1 MLILTK
7 IWDNE
12 KPASVTRNWASEGHM
27 WQLKAY
33 CYVQQCWKRFDWG
46 GGGGG
51 EGKGNFK
58 FVPKNAER
66 LIIRQRFP
74 VQLCARSGRGGKI
87 NPVNTKKQNTPTTSS
102 QNVAFP

>member
-1 MLILTK
+1 M
-7 IWDNE
+7 
-12 KPASVTRNWASEGHM
+12 
-27 WQLKAY
+27 LKAFWLRG
-33 CYVQQCWKRFDWG
+33 VGR
-46 GGGGG
+46 G

-58 FVPKNAER
+58 FVPKNAEW
-66 LIIRQRFP
+66 LIIRQQFP

>member
-1 MLILTK
+1 MKNLRLSRGIEQAKGICDNWRHTVTSSNVESVLI
-7 IWDNE
+7 
-12 KPASVTRNWASEGHM
+12 EG
-27 WQLKAY
+27 
-33 CYVQQCWKRFDWG
+33 V
-46 GGGGG
+46 GGG

>member
-1 MLILTK
+1 MKNLRLSRGIEQAKGICDNWRHTVTSSNVESVLI
-7 IWDNE
+7 
-12 KPASVTRNWASEGHM
+12 EG
-27 WQLKAY
+27 
-33 CYVQQCWKRFDWG
+33 V
-46 GGGGG
+46 GGGG